1 MTIDVKRKAQREWG
15 MTGLPTTHDE
25 TIIKV
30 RVNCPDEATAS
41 AIADRI
47 VGERLAAAANIHPPI
62 SSRYHW
68 RGRVE
73 RAGEVPLLFKTRRS
87 LFEALAARI
96 TELHP
101 YETPGIL
108 GIEVALASRAYL
120 AWLIEETAG

>member
-1 MTIDVKRKAQREWG
+1 

-25 TIIKV
+25 MIIEV

-47 VGERLAAAANIHPPI
+47 VSERLAAAANIHPPI

-68 RGRVE
+68 KGRIE
-73 RAGEVPLLFKTRRS
+73 RVSEVPLVLKTRRS

-96 TELHP
+96 TKLHP

-108 GIEVALASRAYL
+108 GVEVTLANRTYL
-120 AWLIEETAG
+120 EWLIDEAIG

>member
-1 MTIDVKRKAQREWG
+1 MT
-15 MTGLPTTHDE
+15 TLSTTEDE
-25 TIIKV
+25 TIIEV

-47 VGERLAAAANIHPPI
+47 VGERLAAAANIHAPI

-68 RGRVE
+68 KGRIE
-73 RAGEVPLLFKTRRS
+73 RASEVPLVLKTRRS

-108 GIEVALASRAYL
+108 GIKVVSVNESYRT
-120 AWLIEETAG
+120 WLIDETAG